1 MKAELKMP
9 VAKRSAK
16 KKRDNKGS
24 SIIFRTST
32 PERQLIEKAAASR
45 DLELGVYARQSSLKQ
60 AEMDL
65 ADRKEFIISDENMH
79 AFLEA
84 LDRPVQNKP
93 RLKRLLTEDS
103 ILD

>member
-1 MKAELKMP
+1 MKAELKMS
-9 VAKRSAK
+9 VAKTSTRS
-16 KKRDNKGS
+16 KRVNKGS
-24 SIIFRTST
+24 SIIFRTSDA
-32 PERQLIEKAAASR
+32 ERLLIQKAADAR
-45 DLELGVYARQSSLKQ
+45 DLETGVYARQSSLKQ

-65 ADRKEFIISDENMH
+65 ADRKEFIISDENMQ

-93 RLKRLLTEDS
+93 RLKKLLTEDS